1 MKKFFN
7 TIILLLI
14 ILNQSS
20 CGLFSEPQGTAEII
34 SSFTSDSGD
43 YQYLESVIKI
53 TNTGNKNIYTTTIS
67 LQADSSKR
75 TYYKTTTSTIVIK
88 PKAEIYITVDFSFEE
103 KNDKES
109 VTISSEKIEEWKE
122 NSVKIIDVF
131 WN

>member
-43 YQYLESVIKI
+43 YQYLESIIKI
-53 TNTGNKNIYTTTIS
+53 TNIGNKNIYSTTIS
-67 LQADSSKR
+67 LRADSSKR
-75 TYYKTTTSTIVIK
+75 TYYKTTTSTIIIK
-88 PKAEIYITVDFSFEE
+88 PGTEIYISVDFSFEKQNDN
-103 KNDKES
+103 KNETS
-109 VTISSEKIEEWKE
+109 SSEEEKWKE
-122 NSVKIIDVF
+122 DTVRIIDVF